1 MSDLKT
7 KAENLSNITNR
18 FEARL
23 RDRFSV
29 EGSMMQD
36 KQLEFSN
43 LFQKDNS
50 ISALFSILTIKF
62 ERATLREASG
72 FKKYMEKAIAEDS
85 RNLIVDLNNCEFIDS
100 SFFGV
105 LVAGLKRLKVMNK
118 KFLLVYD
125 SQDKLP
131 IFSATGLDK
140 VFKVYNSIEE
150 ALNS

>member
-1 MSDLKT
+1 MSELKT
-7 KAENLSNITNR
+7 KSENTSNFANR
-18 FEARL
+18 FEERIK
-23 RDRFSV
+23 DRFSL
-29 EGSMMQD
+29 EGNTMHG

-43 LFQKDNS
+43 LFEKDNS
-50 ISALFSILTIKF
+50 KSVLYSILTIKF

-72 FKKYMEKAIAEDS
+72 FKKFMEKSISEDG
-85 RNLIVDLNNCEFIDS
+85 RNLIINLNNCEFVDS

-140 VFKVYNSIEE
+140 VFKVFSTIEE
-150 ALNS
+150 AIRD

>member
-1 MSDLKT
+1 MSEFKT
-7 KAENLSNITNR
+7 KAESLSNISNR
-18 FEARL
+18 FEERL
-23 RDRFSV
+23 RDRLSI
-29 EGSMMQD
+29 EGSMRNG
-36 KQLEFSN
+36 KQSDYSN
-43 LFQKDNS
+43 LFEKDNS
-50 ISALFSILTIKF
+50 KSALFSILTIKF

-72 FKKYMEKAIAEDS
+72 FKKFMEKAIAEDS
-85 RNLIVDLNNCEFIDS
+85 RNLIINLNNCEFIDS

-140 VFKVYNSIEE
+140 VFNVFSSIEE

>member
-1 MSDLKT
+1 MGELKT
-7 KAENLSNITNR
+7 KAENLANITNR
-18 FEARL
+18 FEERL
-23 RDRFSV
+23 RDRFSI
-29 EGSMMQD
+29 EGSLVQG

-43 LFQKDNS
+43 LFEKDNS
-50 ISALFSILTIKF
+50 KSALFSILTIKF

-72 FKKYMEKAIAEDS
+72 FKKFMEKAIAEDS
-85 RNLIVDLNNCEFIDS
+85 RNLIVNLNNCEFIDS

-125 SQDKLP
+125 SKDKLP

-140 VFKVYNSIEE
+140 VFKVYNSIED
-150 ALNS
+150 AINS